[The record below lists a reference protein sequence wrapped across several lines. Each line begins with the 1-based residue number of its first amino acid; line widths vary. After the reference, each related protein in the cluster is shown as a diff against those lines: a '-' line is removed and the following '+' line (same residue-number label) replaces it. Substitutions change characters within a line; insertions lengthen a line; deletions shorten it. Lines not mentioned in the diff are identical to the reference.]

1 MSDENN
7 DKMNYSTKVNG
18 DSFEKDLS
26 ENTSFKKTPKK
37 RGVKICIV
45 PEECLFNKDVN
56 LINKPN
62 L

>member
-7 DKMNYSTKVNG
+7 DKLNCSTKSNE
-18 DSFEKDLS
+18 DSFEKDPGDNYSL
-26 ENTSFKKTPKK
+26 KKSPKK

-56 LINKPN
+56 LKNKPKA
-62 L
+62 